1 MHEPKVHCGTAGL
14 PCSAPAHW
22 LHRWLGAAV
31 VRWLAGRRHPH
42 MVCRHALRSCTIT
55 TSRCAVRAAVQTD
68 AWSGFKKL
76 FSFGKKEAKEDD
88 GQPKKIIWASQY
100 GKYQA
105 EQKAK
110 KANKGG
116 K

>member
-1 MHEPKVHCGTAGL
+1 MWHIGL
-14 PCSAPAHW
+14 PCSLPARW
-22 LHRWLGAAV
+22 LRMWLGAAV
-31 VRWLAGRRHPH
+31 VRRQAGRNQPRCGPH
-42 MVCRHALRSCTIT
+42 MVCRHELRLPTIT
-55 TSRCAVRAAVQTD
+55 PLLSQVAVRAALQTD